1 MLNIPESELYKSETM
16 GFRKSGLKGQNALE
30 YLMTYGWAILIVI
43 IVVGALYALGLTQP
57 CKWVGTQV
65 REFADFKVE
74 NPQYVASTDTLS
86 FDVSRLKPDSV
97 TLRSI
102 NVTGDAP
109 GNSGTLSAPLNTTAT
124 RYTVTGLG
132 GNKNA
137 GDCYTVEVRLNYD
150 VTTAGG
156 STAFSTT
163 GKISGIAG

>member
-1 MLNIPESELYKSETM
+1 
-16 GFRKSGLKGQNALE
+16 
-30 YLMTYGWAILIVI
+30 MTYGWAILIVI

-57 CKWVGTQV
+57 CKWTGTQV

-74 NPQYVASTDTLS
+74 NPQYTAATDTLS

-97 TLRSI
+97 TLTSI
-102 NVTGDAP
+102 NVTADAP
-109 GNSGTLSAPLNTTAT
+109 GNYDNPDAPLNTTAT

-132 GNKNA
+132 GTKNA
-137 GDCYTVEVRLNYD
+137 GDCFTVDVRLNYD

-156 STAFSTT
+156 ATQFSTN

>member
-1 MLNIPESELYKSETM
+1 MTSRNN
-16 GFRKSGLKGQNALE
+16 LKGQNALE

-74 NPQYVASTDTLS
+74 NPQYTAATDTLS

-97 TLRSI
+97 TLTSI
-102 NVTGDAP
+102 NVTADAP
-109 GNSGTLSAPLNTTAT
+109 GNYDNPNAPLNTTAT
-124 RYTVTGLG
+124 RYTVAGLG
-132 GNKNA
+132 GTKNA
-137 GDCYTVEVRLNYD
+137 GDCYTLDVRLNYD

-156 STAFSTT
+156 ATSFATN